1 MLSATARL
9 LQLLSLLQL
18 QREWTGAALAERM
31 GVTDR
36 TVRRDIDKL
45 RELGYPIQA
54 SAGTAGGYRLGAGAQ
69 LPPLLLEG
77 DESLA
82 VALGLA
88 AVATSPVA
96 GVAEASVRALTKL
109 EQVLPSRVRTRFAT
123 LKAAVTR
130 IGGPSD
136 AVDPQHLTEISAAIA
151 SRRQLSFEYQ
161 RADGQRIRRV
171 VEPYH
176 LVDSGQRWYLV
187 AWDTARADWRTFRV
201 DRIRT
206 HPSERARFTP
216 RHLPAQDL
224 AGYVQEAISRS
235 PYRYDVTVRLHAP
248 VADFASRVSPA
259 TGQLI
264 ADGPEHTVL
273 RAGWDDADDFL
284 GWLFALD
291 VEFEILGPPEFAE
304 RCRQLSARLQ
314 SALRPPA
321 GRAAPLN

>member
-1 MLSATARL
+1 MSSTARL

-18 QREWTGAALAERM
+18 RREWTGADLAERM

-54 SAGTAGGYRLGAGAQ
+54 SAGMAGGYRLGAGAQ
-69 LPPLLLEG
+69 LPPLLLDN
-77 DESLA
+77 DEALA

-88 AVATSPVA
+88 AVAASPVA
-96 GVAEASVRALTKL
+96 GVAESSVRALTKL
-109 EQVLPSRVRTRFAT
+109 EQVLPARLRSRFGS

-151 SRRQLSFEYQ
+151 SRRQLSFEYE

-187 AWDTARADWRTFRV
+187 AWDTRRSDWRTFRV

-206 HPSERARFTP
+206 HPSERARFT
-216 RHLPAQDL
+216 RRELPARDV
-224 AGYVQEAISRS
+224 AAYVQEAISRS
-235 PYRYDVTVRLHAP
+235 PYRYDVSVRLHGP
-248 VADFASRVSPA
+248 VSDFTSRVGISA
-259 TGQLI
+259 GQLS
-264 ADGPEHTVL
+264 ADGDQHSLL
-273 RAGWDDADDFL
+273 RAGWDNADEFL
-284 GWLFALD
+284 GWLFSLD
-291 VEFEILGPPEFAE
+291 ADFELLGPPEFVD
-304 RCRQLSARLQ
+304 RCHQLLDRLGT
-314 SALRPPA
+314 ALNPRTS
-321 GRAAPLN
+321 RVHLS

>member
-1 MLSATARL
+1 MSSTARL
-9 LQLLSLLQL
+9 LQLLSLLQV
-18 QREWTGAALAERM
+18 QREWTGAALAQRM

-54 SAGTAGGYRLGAGAQ
+54 SAGAAGGYRLGAGAR

-77 DESLA
+77 DEALA

-109 EQVLPSRVRTRFAT
+109 EQVLPARLRNRFTT

-151 SRRQLSFEYQ
+151 SHRQLAFSYQ
-161 RADGQRIRRV
+161 RADGQRIRRL

-187 AWDTARADWRTFRV
+187 AWDTTRSDWRTFRV

-206 HPSERARFTP
+206 HPSERGRFTP
-216 RHLPAQDL
+216 RHLPASDV
-224 AGYVQEAISRS
+224 AAYVQEAITRS
-235 PYRYDVTVRLHAP
+235 PYRYDVTVRLLAP
-248 VADFASRVSPA
+248 VADFASRVGPSA
-259 TGQLI
+259 AQLLP
-264 ADGPEHTVL
+264 DGPHTLL
-273 RAGWDDADDFL
+273 RAGWDDADEFL
-284 GWLFALD
+284 GWVFTLD
-291 VEFEILGPPEFAE
+291 VDFEVVGPPEFVQ
-304 RCRQLSARLQ
+304 RCRQVSSRL
-314 SALRPPA
+314 
-321 GRAAPLN
+321 RAALDAADRR

>member
-1 MLSATARL
+1 MSSTARL

-18 QREWTGAALAERM
+18 RREWTGAALAERM

-54 SAGTAGGYRLGAGAQ
+54 SAGVAGGYRLGAGAE
-69 LPPLLLEG
+69 LPPLLLEN
-77 DESLA
+77 DEALA

-88 AVATSPVA
+88 SVATSPVA
-96 GVAEASVRALTKL
+96 GVAESSVRALTKL
-109 EQVLPSRVRTRFAT
+109 EQVLPARLRSRFAT

-151 SRRQLSFEYQ
+151 SRRQLSFEYE

-187 AWDTARADWRTFRV
+187 AWDTGRGDWRTFRA

-216 RHLPAQDL
+216 RNLPAGDV
-224 AGYVQEAISRS
+224 ASYVQEAISRS
-235 PYRYDVTVRLHAP
+235 PYRYDVSVRLAGP
-248 VADFASRVSPA
+248 VSDFASRVSPSA
-259 TGQLI
+259 GQLSP
-264 ADGPEHTVL
+264 DGEDWTLL
-273 RAGWDDADDFL
+273 RAGWDDADEFL
-284 GWLFALD
+284 GWLFSLD
-291 VEFEILGPPEFAE
+291 VDFELLGPPEFVH
-304 RCRQLSARLQ
+304 RGYRLSGRLQ
-314 SALRPPA
+314 AALPPLPT
-321 GRAAPLN
+321 APP

>member
-1 MLSATARL
+1 MTSTARL
-9 LQLLSLLQL
+9 LLLLSLLQL
-18 QREWTGAALAERM
+18 RREWTGAALAERM

-54 SAGTAGGYRLGAGAQ
+54 SAGVAGGYRLGAGAQ

-77 DESLA
+77 DEALA

-88 AVATSPVA
+88 AVAASPVA
-96 GVAEASVRALTKL
+96 GVAESSVRALTKL
-109 EQVLPSRVRTRFAT
+109 EQVLPARLRSRFTS

-151 SRRQLSFEYQ
+151 SRHQLSFEYE

-187 AWDTARADWRTFRV
+187 AWDTGRGDWRTFRV

-206 HPSERARFTP
+206 HPGERARFTP
-216 RHLPAQDL
+216 RDLPAGDV
-224 AGYVQEAISRS
+224 AAYVQEAISRS
-235 PYRYDVTVRLHAP
+235 PYRYDVTVRLRGR
-248 VADFASRVSPA
+248 VATFATMGPSA
-259 TGQLI
+259 GQL
-264 ADGPEHTVL
+264 APDGDEWTVL
-273 RAGWDDADDFL
+273 RAGWDDADEFL
-284 GWLFALD
+284 GWLFSLD
-291 VEFEILGPPEFAE
+291 VDFELLGPPEFVE
-304 RCRQLSARLQ
+304 RCRHLTARLQ
-314 SALRPPA
+314 A
-321 GRAAPLN
+321 GLPSSK

>member
-1 MLSATARL
+1 MSSTARL

-18 QREWTGAALAERM
+18 RREWTGSGLAERM

-54 SAGTAGGYRLGAGAQ
+54 SAGVAGGYRLGAGAQ
-69 LPPLLLEG
+69 LPPLLLQG
-77 DESLA
+77 DEAVA

-96 GVAEASVRALTKL
+96 GVAESSVRALTKL
-109 EQVLPSRVRTRFAT
+109 EQVLPPRLRNRFAS

-151 SRRQLSFEYQ
+151 SRRQLSFEYE
-161 RADGQRIRRV
+161 RADHQRTRRV

-187 AWDTARADWRTFRV
+187 AWDTGRDDWRTFRV

-206 HPSERARFTP
+206 HPAERARFTP
-216 RHLPAQDL
+216 RDLPARDV
-224 AGYVQEAISRS
+224 AAYVQEAISRS
-235 PYRYDVTVRLHAP
+235 PYRYDVTVRLAGP
-248 VADFASRVSPA
+248 VSQFAARVGPTA
-259 TGQLI
+259 GQLFP
-264 ADGPEHTVL
+264 DGDDGTLL

-284 GWLFALD
+284 GWLFSLD
-291 VEFEILGPPEFAE
+291 VDFEILGPPEFAA
-304 RCRQLSARLQ
+304 RCRQLSRRL
-314 SALRPPA
+314 
-321 GRAAPLN
+321 RAALPPLD